1 MADKTSIR
9 WNTEAGDTGDT
20 VDPVYSLAE
29 NVRKVAGVAAVAA
42 HEQENEPKKK
52 KAKIE
57 KAAKQK
63 NTSAEKT
70 AKTKASA
77 QKTAPRPIIVSK
89 KKEESGLKE
98 KADGKKHA
106 SAAPADAES
115 GEDEFVEIRPDFF
128 WKLSTIVLAILVLWS
143 YFFR

>member
-1 MADKTSIR
+1 MADKTGIQQNEP
-9 WNTEAGDTGDT
+9 WGTNP

-29 NVRKVAGVAAVAA
+29 NVRKVAGGATA

-52 KAKIE
+52 KAKTE

-63 NTSAEKT
+63 NTAAEKK
-70 AKTKASA
+70 AKTKAPA
-77 QKTAPRPIIVSK
+77 KKTAPRPVVVSK
-89 KKEESGLKE
+89 KREEGELKE
-98 KADGKKHA
+98 KTDEKKHA
-106 SAAPADAES
+106 SSAPADAES

-128 WKLSTIVLAILVLWS
+128 WKLSTIVLAILVIWS

>member
-1 MADKTSIR
+1 MADKKGIQQNESWGT
-9 WNTEAGDTGDT
+9 NP

-29 NVRKVAGVAAVAA
+29 NVRKVAGGAAATA

-52 KAKIE
+52 KAAKTE
-57 KAAKQK
+57 KAAKPK
-63 NTSAEKT
+63 NTAAEKT
-70 AKTKASA
+70 AKTKAPA
-77 QKTAPRPIIVSK
+77 KKTAPRLVVVSK
-89 KKEESGLKE
+89 RREEGELKE
-98 KADGKKHA
+98 KADEKKHA

-128 WKLSTIVLAILVLWS
+128 WKLSTIVLAILVIWS